1 LNSFKNEK
9 TNKQLY
15 LKEKLSISKMHNIIY
30 DDELINQNNL
40 NGKINV
46 AYIKTDD
53 LENSNNN
60 EQDGKVII
68 NDNAI
73 TKDDSKDEIS
83 TFKVLDGNTSLI
95 INIIYYICLFLNLKI
110 ND

>member
-1 LNSFKNEK
+1 
-9 TNKQLY
+9 
-15 LKEKLSISKMHNIIY
+15 MHNIIY

>member
-1 LNSFKNEK
+1 
-9 TNKQLY
+9 
-15 LKEKLSISKMHNIIY
+15 MHNIIY

-68 NDNAI
+68 NENAI

-95 INIIYYICLFLNLKI
+95 INIINYICLFLNLKI